1 MEFLVSLGSFFTQY
15 YAVRSFSS
23 RSCFH
28 SSHAIG
34 TGRRKCRIWNRTLP
48 SRTSPLVLEKAR
60 SRCMRSGSWASAL
73 AWAGA
78 LTSTSSSTPYTPRQ
92 TRTTRRWQT
101 GRPHQRRLLLRMIY
115 LSPQRRHQP
124 RVRPRRPSLT
134 PIRTTI
140 ERGLRLGPA
149 LCPLLAPLPRH
160 LRFHIKT
167 ISPMSTLCRCGPMR
181 CQRGR
186 MFTADDDAWVR
197 NACSYVLDLAE
208 VICTL
213 DLSNCM

>member
-23 RSCFH
+23 RSCFY

-78 LTSTSSSTPYTPRQ
+78 LTSTSSSTPYSPRQ
-92 TRTTRRWQT
+92 GLTTRKWEMEM
-101 GRPHQRRLLLRMIY
+101 PHLRRLLLRMIY
-115 LSPQRRHQP
+115 PLPRHQP
-124 RVRPRRPSLT
+124 RLRVRRRRPSLT
-134 PIRTTI
+134 PILTTI
-140 ERGLRLGPA
+140 ERRLRLGPV
-149 LCPLLAPLPRH
+149 LCPLLAPSLRH
-160 LRFHIKT
+160 PRFHIKT
-167 ISPMSTLCRCGPMR
+167 ILPMSTLCRCGPMR
-181 CQRGR
+181 CQLGR
-186 MFTADDDAWVR
+186 MFTADDDIRAR
-197 NACSYVLDLAE
+197 GACPYVLDRGRMHAQP
-208 VICTL
+208 V
-213 DLSNCM
+213 